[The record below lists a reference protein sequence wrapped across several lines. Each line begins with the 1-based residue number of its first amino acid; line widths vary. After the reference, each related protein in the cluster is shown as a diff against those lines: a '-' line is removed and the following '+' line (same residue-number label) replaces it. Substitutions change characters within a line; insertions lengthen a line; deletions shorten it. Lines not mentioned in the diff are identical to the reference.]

1 MALKHSLLLVGVVAL
16 APAALAIGL
25 ARQEGSASTSQEKPV
40 AKPASAAKAT
50 AVEVSVPVTGLTK
63 ENSAKAQE
71 ALSGLTSRAYVCE
84 PCKVTEAKPG
94 TCSHCKAPLASKDV
108 KPLERVSASAD
119 RGAVAFHVHG
129 GARVSLSQV
138 EGALQR
144 SSLRV
149 DRDKL
154 VLQAPTELTI
164 TGAKDVAAVEKA
176 LEDSKLFA
184 TVQSGGDQDMGQV
197 RVWVQPGATAPT
209 LSSVSAAL
217 EKAQPGARIADVVW
231 GTSLEKAS

>member
-1 MALKHSLLLVGVVAL
+1 MALKHSWLLAGMLALAPVAL
-16 APAALAIGL
+16 AAGPD
-25 ARQEGSASTSQEKPV
+25 QEKPV
-40 AKPASAAKAT
+40 AKPASAPKAT
-50 AVEVSVPVTGLTK
+50 RVEVSVPVTGLTAAS
-63 ENSAKAQE
+63 ENKAEE

-84 PCKVTEAKPG
+84 PCKVNEAKPG
-94 TCSHCKAPLASKDV
+94 TCTHCKAPLTSKDI

-119 RGAVAFHVHG
+119 RGTVAFHVQS

-144 SSLRV
+144 NSLRV

-154 VLQAPTELTI
+154 ALQAPTELTI
-164 TGAKDVAAVEKA
+164 TGAKDVDAVEKA

-184 TVQSGGDQDMGQV
+184 TVETSGSQDMGQV

-209 LSSVSAAL
+209 LTSVSAAL
-217 EKAQPGARIADVVW
+217 AKAQPGARVSEVVW
-231 GTSLEKAS
+231 GTSLAS